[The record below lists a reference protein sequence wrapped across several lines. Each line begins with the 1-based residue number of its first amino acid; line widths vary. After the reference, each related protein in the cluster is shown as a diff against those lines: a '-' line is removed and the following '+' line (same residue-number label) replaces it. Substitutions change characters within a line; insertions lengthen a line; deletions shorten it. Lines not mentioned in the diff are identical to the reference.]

1 MSILINWLESLHQE
15 IIVTSKCVRE
25 RSRKSTCG
33 YCLEKCEHEAIV
45 IKEKLLFINTT
56 KCTMCGEC
64 IVSCPLSAIEG
75 NINNRVFEKGSL
87 VFDYNYVPSLKELLI
102 YKKRGMTSIQA
113 HQPLNKNWET
123 VLFETND
130 QLQLLEESPIVVV
143 EKVIDEMLT
152 RRALFGSLQKE
163 GKQLAKKHGSSFME
177 DGEG

>member
-1 MSILINWLESLHQE
+1 
-15 IIVTSKCVRE
+15 
-25 RSRKSTCG
+25 
-33 YCLEKCEHEAIV
+33 
-45 IKEKLLFINTT
+45 
-56 KCTMCGEC
+56 
-64 IVSCPLSAIEG
+64 
-75 NINNRVFEKGSL
+75 
-87 VFDYNYVPSLKELLI
+87 
-102 YKKRGMTSIQA
+102 MTSIQA